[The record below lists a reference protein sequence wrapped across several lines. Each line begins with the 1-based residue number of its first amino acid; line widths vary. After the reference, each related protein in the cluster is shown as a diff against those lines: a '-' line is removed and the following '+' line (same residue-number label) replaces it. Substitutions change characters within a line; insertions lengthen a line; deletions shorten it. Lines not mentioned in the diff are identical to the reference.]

1 MVDYAARGLSQKDV
15 WKEVDTRA
23 GDKYLTE
30 LVSAYVDSGIPLV
43 RIIIRHKNSRPD
55 LVS

>member
-1 MVDYAARGLSQKDV
+1 MARGLSQRDV

-30 LVSAYVDSGIPLV
+30 LVSAYVDS
-43 RIIIRHKNSRPD
+43 D
-55 LVS
+55 LALE

>member
-1 MVDYAARGLSQKDV
+1 MARGLSQKDV